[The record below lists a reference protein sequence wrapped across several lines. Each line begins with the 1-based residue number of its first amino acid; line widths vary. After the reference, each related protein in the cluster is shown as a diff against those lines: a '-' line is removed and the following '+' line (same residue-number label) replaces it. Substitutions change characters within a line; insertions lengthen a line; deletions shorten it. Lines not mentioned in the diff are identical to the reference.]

1 MKFPHR
7 LLVCAAAVAGPVA
20 TSAQTTPATT
30 YTPPKLLQRGTTTQA
45 PGGNGAVTVQIF
57 VKKDGTFTVS
67 KVLKTSNAA
76 DNPAA
81 LDIAKSS
88 KYKPAVRNGQP
99 VDAYYDY
106 VMNFGTDSAAAKSTA
121 APSGTAPALAA
132 IRAGKYDDAKALLQT
147 YLQTHPSDAE
157 AYTLLGVADSFSGDS
172 AGAAAAFD
180 KSGTIPDQYKVLAE
194 QAYEKQAGAL
204 LEAKKFPEAI
214 AAAGHAIELNPQSL
228 QGYYITGV
236 ANADMQNDV
245 AAITALQKARAIA
258 AATKADDK
266 TQVTL
271 AFTLAEAQ
279 LDAGQFG
286 EASTTAREVARA
298 DGVRS
303 AQLDKYA
310 YIAVA
315 NAAIALANAG
325 KTAES
330 VSRFESGANAFPAD
344 AAALTA
350 QAATVLATDKKPDW
364 EKVRAEAQK
373 ALALDPNSGR
383 AEFMLGIAAANQ
395 KDPKS
400 ALEYINKAKATPD
413 YGSDPALAKQIDDAL
428 KQLNTASKPAL

>member
-1 MKFPHR
+1 MKFAFR
-7 LLVCAAAVAGPVA
+7 LLACAVALAAPAAV
-20 TSAQTTPATT
+20 SAQTTPAT
-30 YTPPKLLQRGTTTQA
+30 YTPPKLLQKGTTTQA
-45 PGGNGAVTVQIF
+45 PGGNGAVTVQVF
-57 VKKDGTFTVS
+57 VKKDGSFTVN

-81 LDIAKSS
+81 LDIAKNS

-106 VMNFGTDSAAAKSTA
+106 VLTFGTETAAAPPA
-121 APSGTAPALAA
+121 AGTAPALAA
-132 IRAGKYDDAKALLQT
+132 IRAGKYDDAKGLLQT
-147 YLQTHPSDAE
+147 YLQAHPGDTE

-172 AGAAAAFD
+172 AGAADAFD

-194 QAYEKQAGAL
+194 QAYEKQSGAL
-204 LEAKKFPEAI
+204 LEAKKYPEAI
-214 AAAGHAIELNPQSL
+214 AAAGHAINLNPNSL

-236 ANADMQNDV
+236 ADADMQNDV
-245 AAITALQKARAIA
+245 AAIAALQKARQVAV
-258 AATKADDK
+258 ATKADDK
-266 TQVTL
+266 TQATL
-271 AFTLAEAQ
+271 AFSLAQAQ
-279 LDAGQFG
+279 LDAGQYG
-286 EASTTAREVARA
+286 EAATTARDVARI

-315 NAAIALANAG
+315 NAAIALANQG
-325 KTAES
+325 KTAEA
-330 VSRFESGANAFPAD
+330 VSRFESGANAFPAA

-364 EKVRAEAQK
+364 EKVKAEGQK

-383 AEFMLGIAAANQ
+383 AEFILGVAAANQ

-400 ALEYINKAKATPD
+400 AVDYINKAKASAD
-413 YGSDPALAKQIDDAL
+413 YSSDPSLAKQIDDAL
-428 KQLNTASKPAL
+428 KQLKTAATPPPL